1 MTEPRSGPANQPG
14 QPGGSRPPASGP
26 PADMGQGNM
35 GPGDMDRGR
44 TGASASE
51 PGQEAAGP
59 EFRGDAGTHPAGA
72 TAGETAGE
80 TGSLKTRTSAKQATV
95 PQQYGPQA
103 ERGMET
109 EAGGEPGFGAERM
122 VAAAAGRAWPGVL
135 LCGLGLI
142 ALGIML
148 LVWPAASLTLV
159 AILIGAAVLVAGVVK
174 LFEGFTASNHSGGMR
189 AGYIAIGLLALLA
202 GIYLLRHHALSL
214 FLVSFVAGVFF
225 IAHGIAD
232 IGAAI
237 SGNTPSRTLRAVL
250 GVVSCAAGIIML
262 VWPALTLVLLLTI
275 VAAWL
280 MFYGLVLGGLAFSLH
295 KASKAAGAGEA
306 EAAPSMRRRK
316 LATGT
321 H

>member
-26 PADMGQGNM
+26 PADMGQGNI
-35 GPGDMDRGR
+35 GSGDMDRGN
-44 TGASASE
+44 TGASDSG
-51 PGQEAAGP
+51 PGQ
-59 EFRGDAGTHPAGA
+59 DAGSPDYRDASMHPAGA
-72 TAGETAGE
+72 TAGESASQG
-80 TGSLKTRTSAKQATV
+80 GLKTRTSQAQATV

-103 ERGMET
+103 ERGMEA
-109 EAGGEPGFGAERM
+109 EAGAEPGLGAGGM
-122 VAAAAGRAWPGVL
+122 IAAAAGRAWPGVL

-159 AILIGAAVLVAGVVK
+159 AILIGCAVLVAGVVK
-174 LFEGFTASNHSGGMR
+174 LFEGFTASNYSGGMR
-189 AGYIAIGLLALLA
+189 AGYVAIGLLALLA
-202 GIYLLRHHALSL
+202 GIYLLTHHALSL

-225 IAHGIAD
+225 IAHGVAD
-232 IGAAI
+232 LGAAI

-280 MFYGLVLGGLAFSLH
+280 MFYGLVLGGLAFSLR
-295 KASKAAGAGEA
+295 KTSKAAGAGEA
-306 EAAPSMRRRK
+306 EGAPSFRRRK

-321 H
+321 R